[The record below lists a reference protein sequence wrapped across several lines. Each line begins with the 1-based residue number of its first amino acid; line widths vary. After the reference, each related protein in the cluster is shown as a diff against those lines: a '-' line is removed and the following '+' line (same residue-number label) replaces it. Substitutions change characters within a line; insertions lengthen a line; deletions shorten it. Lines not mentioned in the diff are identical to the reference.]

1 MGLPE
6 VGNAP
11 ESLNDHEWFMQTR
24 DNLALFRHITRD
36 VVAKYEKGMR
46 DKLDE

>member
-6 VGNAP
+6 GGNAP

-24 DNLALFRHITRD
+24 DNLALSGTSQEMWLQSMKR
-36 VVAKYEKGMR
+36 V
-46 DKLDE
+46 